1 MLIIEGNGETRGY
14 CLFFSFFFFCD
25 HEHRARDASN
35 ENGSVL
41 SEWEAGEVVSDKG
54 LPRFINSPSRRS
66 RDVGV
71 ITDWRTLIE
80 NKARGVK
87 VP

>member
-1 MLIIEGNGETRGY
+1 MLIIEGNGETHEY
-14 CLFFSFFFFCD
+14 CLFFSFCD
-25 HEHRARDASN
+25 HEYRARDASN

-54 LPRFINSPSRRS
+54 LPRFINSSSRRS
-66 RDVGV
+66 RNVGV